1 MEAAVPPIYVGQL
14 RALRLSV
21 LGRLLALALAAGAMT
36 VLLFAASATPDA
48 SGVGTHHSSLHMP
61 PCQFL
66 ERTGVPCVSCGMTT
80 SFAWFARGNVL
91 ASLYVQ
97 PMGFVL
103 ACITAITFWT
113 SLYVAMTGRPVY
125 RVMQMLPTRYWLIP
139 LLSWAVLGWGWK
151 ILIHLTNVDGWR

>member
-1 MEAAVPPIYVGQL
+1 
-14 RALRLSV
+14 
-21 LGRLLALALAAGAMT
+21 
-36 VLLFAASATPDA
+36 
-48 SGVGTHHSSLHMP
+48 
-61 PCQFL
+61 
-66 ERTGVPCVSCGMTT
+66 MTT

-103 ACITAITFWT
+103 ACITAITFWA